1 MTATLTPTRQAGAS
15 TITGPLVAAIEA
27 ACSSIQDKHPEVP
40 HVVLTLGNGTA
51 NAGQLTFGHFH
62 DQKWAAG
69 DGRLPELFIGGE
81 GLRRGAVPLLGTL
94 LHEAAHGVASIR
106 GVKDTSRQGRYHNTK
121 FRDIAVELGITVE
134 KDPKIGWSITTVPD
148 LTAADYAAEVDEL
161 DQALIAY
168 RLADVPNGKP
178 KTNNGIVAECGCQ
191 PARKIRL
198 SRSTYDLGPIYCG
211 LCEQSFTSTTEEG

>member
-1 MTATLTPTRQAGAS
+1 MTATLTPKRQTTNG
-15 TITGPLVAAIEA
+15 TVTGPLVAAIEA
-27 ACSSIQDKHPEVP
+27 AWSSIQDKHAEVP

-51 NAGQLTFGHFH
+51 KAGQLTFGHFH

-81 GLRRGAVPLLGTL
+81 GLRRGARALLGTL
-94 LHEAAHGVASIR
+94 LHEASHGVASIR

-121 FRDIAVELGITVE
+121 FRDIAVELGITVD

-148 LTAADYAAEVDEL
+148 LTAADYTTEL
-161 DQALIAY
+161 DVLDQTLIAY
-168 RLADVPNGKP
+168 RLADIPNGKP
-178 KTNNGIVAECGCQ
+178 KTNNGIVAECGCE

-198 SRSTYDLGPIYCG
+198 SRSTYDLGPIYYSVCK
-211 LCEQSFTSTTEEG
+211 QPFT